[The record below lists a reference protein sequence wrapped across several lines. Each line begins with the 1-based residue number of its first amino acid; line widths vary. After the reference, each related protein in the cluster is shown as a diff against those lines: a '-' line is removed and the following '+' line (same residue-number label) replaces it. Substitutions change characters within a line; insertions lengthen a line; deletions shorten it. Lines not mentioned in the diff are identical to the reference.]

1 MASLITLKGIDQAIS
16 NLNYRNKKSLKHRLV
31 SVLRQLYEDES
42 SIESL
47 PNIRADELI
56 EVLWGISDDPGTIK
70 KKRRNLSRTRYSVNA
85 DLKVLYR
92 AGKNPEGIIIG
103 PTNTFTMSDEAKD
116 RALKAFLADKIS
128 AQGPDADGAEPN
140 YGLLGETDPGEEVMN
155 EKGILQAIQ
164 DLDEDY
170 PIEDLQKAGVGN
182 EPGERTLD
190 SDLEATESPQ
200 EMQAPRTPPKATGK
214 AQSET
219 EQASAFAQE
228 MENEEGLGEITFDPE
243 ETQYLTVPEDE
254 AVRPD
259 VAHGDAQAG
268 IPGSQDTM
276 DDEQAALKRPDFMST
291 ADSEQKALQEQTQG
305 ADAWS
310 ESAQGKARDQYEDH
324 KIEGI
329 DQETM
334 DEEGLGEITFDP
346 EETQYLTVPEDGALP
361 PDLAHGDAQAGITG
375 SQDTMDD
382 EQAALKRPD
391 FMSTA
396 DSEQKA
402 AQPEYPK
409 TDAGKEAS
417 GKTARKKKSAQ
428 VPASSKKAKRAVKQM
443 EEALARRPDDI
454 GLLQQ
459 LAQAR
464 ERSGDL
470 EAALSLYQK
479 IIDLS
484 PGEDSAEEACL
495 RLSLKLLDKKE

>member
-70 KKRRNLSRTRYSVNA
+70 KKRKNLSKTRYSVNA
-85 DLKVLYR
+85 DLKALYR
-92 AGKNPEGIIIG
+92 QGKNPEGIIIG

-128 AQGPDADGAEPN
+128 AQGPDADGAELN

-170 PIEDLQKAGVGN
+170 PIEDLEKAGVGD

-200 EMQAPRTPPKATGK
+200 EMQAPKTPPEATGK

-243 ETQYLTVPEDE
+243 
-254 AVRPD
+254 
-259 VAHGDAQAG
+259 
-268 IPGSQDTM
+268 
-276 DDEQAALKRPDFMST
+276 
-291 ADSEQKALQEQTQG
+291 
-305 ADAWS
+305 
-310 ESAQGKARDQYEDH
+310 
-324 KIEGI
+324 
-329 DQETM
+329 
-334 DEEGLGEITFDP
+334 
-346 EETQYLTVPEDGALP
+346 
-361 PDLAHGDAQAGITG
+361 
-375 SQDTMDD
+375 
-382 EQAALKRPD
+382 
-391 FMSTA
+391 
-396 DSEQKA
+396 
-402 AQPEYPK
+402 
-409 TDAGKEAS
+409 
-417 GKTARKKKSAQ
+417 
-428 VPASSKKAKRAVKQM
+428 
-443 EEALARRPDDI
+443 
-454 GLLQQ
+454 
-459 LAQAR
+459 
-464 ERSGDL
+464 
-470 EAALSLYQK
+470 
-479 IIDLS
+479 
-484 PGEDSAEEACL
+484 
-495 RLSLKLLDKKE
+495 